1 MLPIFPFP
9 RNLMPQYFV
18 DLSPVNCMLDLDS
31 LRMSEFSYPA
41 QAIYLLSDPYKP
53 GLFCY
58 SLKIVML
65 VATLHSWQLYRTI
78 TWKLLCTFWISL
90 RTIKVFNWTVFFLL
104 IITCICSIVILFTSH
119 LKMESWGP
127 GNVVL

>member
-18 DLSPVNCMLDLDS
+18 DLSPVNCMVDLDS
-31 LRMSEFSYPA
+31 SRMSEFSYPV
-41 QAIYLLSDPYKP
+41 QAIYLHVLSDPYKP

-65 VATLHSWQLYRTI
+65 VATLHS
-78 TWKLLCTFWISL
+78 
-90 RTIKVFNWTVFFLL
+90 
-104 IITCICSIVILFTSH
+104 
-119 LKMESWGP
+119 
-127 GNVVL
+127 